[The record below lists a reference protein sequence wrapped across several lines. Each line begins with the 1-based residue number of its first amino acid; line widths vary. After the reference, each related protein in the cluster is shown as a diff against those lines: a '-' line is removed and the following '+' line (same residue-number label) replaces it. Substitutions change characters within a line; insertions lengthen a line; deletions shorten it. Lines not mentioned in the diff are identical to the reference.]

1 MADQPDPDVSQRR
14 GWALLLRVLDRM
26 TRQPMLA
33 VLAILCGLSI
43 AAVEISYLRSITG
56 PLMPGTKHVVT
67 GDYLGLLTGAQML
80 AEGHGRLLYDL
91 DVQWVVHTRLVGAEL
106 PAWQFYVYPPLF
118 AVLARP
124 LAQLPFVTGFYLYG
138 AAMFVFGLV
147 GGLVLVRVVPRVAR
161 GRLDA
166 ATLIVL
172 ALTFHPMV
180 RTMFGGQTTVLTWAV
195 ITGALWALQTRRQ
208 ILAGILI
215 GVLSYKPQYV
225 PLLFVALVLSRSW
238 VAAGVAAAV
247 TVAHYL
253 LGAAVVGVDW
263 PLQMLATMRRYRPM
277 EAANAGT
284 HFSLMPFF
292 QYAIGGRIAPV
303 LALAGDAGV
312 LYALVRFAPRARPGD
327 AGFSLTWALLVVS
340 VTLLSPHMQYYDFGI
355 LVLPVA
361 IGLETIL
368 REGRPVPLPVRFA
381 IAAVF
386 VAYPMLYEAQR
397 VLHFQPLTLVTVA
410 LFAWLCRL
418 GRDARLRSAARPA
431 TAFP

>member
-1 MADQPDPDVSQRR
+1 
-14 GWALLLRVLDRM
+14 
-26 TRQPMLA
+26 
-33 VLAILCGLSI
+33 
-43 AAVEISYLRSITG
+43 
-56 PLMPGTKHVVT
+56 VVT

-124 LAQLPFVTGFYLYG
+124 LAQLPFVTGFCLYG
-138 AAMFVFGLV
+138 PAMFVFGLV

-238 VAAGVAAAV
+238 VAGRG
-247 TVAHYL
+247 
-253 LGAAVVGVDW
+253 GAAIH
-263 PLQMLATMRRYRPM
+263 R
-277 EAANAGT
+277 E
-284 HFSLMPFF
+284 H
-292 QYAIGGRIAPV
+292 AP
-303 LALAGDAGV
+303 
-312 LYALVRFAPRARPGD
+312 PG
-327 AGFSLTWALLVVS
+327 
-340 VTLLSPHMQYYDFGI
+340 
-355 LVLPVA
+355 
-361 IGLETIL
+361 
-368 REGRPVPLPVRFA
+368 
-381 IAAVF
+381 
-386 VAYPMLYEAQR
+386 
-397 VLHFQPLTLVTVA
+397 
-410 LFAWLCRL
+410 
-418 GRDARLRSAARPA
+418 
-431 TAFP
+431 